1 MTEDYEGARDRVSL
15 SALKILREY
24 GAERAVQMYLGAIDA
39 LTVAVFTANG
49 GGRGAIGLA
58 WDNPQPRPDFDSAA

>member
-1 MTEDYEGARDRVSL
+1 MNEDYAGARDRVSL

-24 GAERAVQMYLGAIDA
+24 GPDRAVEMYLGAIDA

-49 GGRGAIGLA
+49 GGWSIGLA
-58 WDNPQPRPDFDSAA
+58 IDNTQTSPKCDNAA